1 MPKCEITLRHGC
13 SPVNLLHIFRTPF
26 TRNTSGWLLLEL
38 WKNLKTL
45 FRDKT
50 KTYSKVTLTLKN
62 KIFMKGETHVVIKN
76 AISDD
81 FATDTFNK
89 FSVNVV
95 HNLKIPSGKKLKLMK
110 MKLMTQS

>member
-76 AISDD
+76 VISDD

-95 HNLKIPSGKKLKLMK
+95 HNLKITSGKKLKLMK